1 MVGPA
6 RPSVLEKVDEVLRGH
21 RCEAAVRVGGRA
33 GVARV
38 LWEGQGV
45 TARAGREASSE
56 VTRHSLKCTWTP
68 PHRYVDSKQELGT
81 RGCSAGRVSLPV
93 HGAQVALSQGAGRSL
108 RFPPPHPQPRPGH
121 AALSPGGGSGS
132 TLELLWALPTHGH
145 PRAQHHTPWQKHPGL
160 TCVSRQNSLR
170 TWGPVRPVSGDRTA
184 PPPTQPSL
192 HPWSNG
198 SSRDPDGGQVGR
210 AVTRQQRLQPHWSSP
225 RQGTRTDAGIE
236 EVPRVIKQGGSPGGG
251 GGGEQ

>member
-45 TARAGREASSE
+45 TARAGREASSG

-108 RFPPPHPQPRPGH
+108 RFPPPTPNPALVMLPSPPAVGQDPLWNCSGH
-121 AALSPGGGSGS
+121 YPPTVTRGPSTTPHGRNTQGS
-132 TLELLWALPTHGH
+132 L
-145 PRAQHHTPWQKHPGL
+145 
-160 TCVSRQNSLR
+160 VSA
-170 TWGPVRPVSGDRTA
+170 DRTA
-184 PPPTQPSL
+184 SGPGGQLGQCLETGPPPPQHSQADTPGLMAARGTLMVAKEEGQSHVTRGCSL
-192 HPWSNG
+192 IGPA
-198 SSRDPDGGQVGR
+198 PDRGR
-210 AVTRQQRLQPHWSSP
+210 APTQ
-225 RQGTRTDAGIE
+225 A
-236 EVPRVIKQGGSPGGG
+236 
-251 GGGEQ
+251 

>member
-93 HGAQVALSQGAGRSL
+93 HGAQVALSQVETR
-108 RFPPPHPQPRPGH
+108 PP
-121 AALSPGGGSGS
+121 
-132 TLELLWALPTHGH
+132 W
-145 PRAQHHTPWQKHPGL
+145 
-160 TCVSRQNSLR
+160 
-170 TWGPVRPVSGDRTA
+170 
-184 PPPTQPSL
+184 
-192 HPWSNG
+192 
-198 SSRDPDGGQVGR
+198 
-210 AVTRQQRLQPHWSSP
+210 
-225 RQGTRTDAGIE
+225 
-236 EVPRVIKQGGSPGGG
+236 
-251 GGGEQ
+251 

>member
-184 PPPTQPSL
+184 PPSQHSQAYTPGL
-192 HPWSNG
+192 MAA
-198 SSRDPDGGQVGR
+198 R
-210 AVTRQQRLQPHWSSP
+210 
-225 RQGTRTDAGIE
+225 GTLMVA
-236 EVPRVIKQGGSPGGG
+236 K
-251 GGGEQ
+251 